1 MRLILALYDPATVT
15 PQGDYWAWRH
25 PELPTA
31 LLEALFNN
39 SAASREPTAPQGPEA
54 AESGFVS
61 VDATWCAWY
70 RFYFGGDIRRKRYV
84 LACALIRRSELQP
97 SATLGPWETAPLTG
111 LAEKAIRHCPLAP
124 PNTLEVQWSPPPA
137 NPNSTL
143 LGEWKRGGEWAYEGN
158 DYAQQTLA
166 ACALLPQSQS
176 FHCRISQ
183 RADSMR
189 VALTIGND
197 PARAPIPPLP
207 ISLPHPAPEPQARVP
222 QPRPVL
228 PPRAPT
234 PPVTAASARAIHPP
248 RQRGNL
254 RERTTFALLFLLL
267 GLLGGYMIPKPSAPP
282 PPVPPSLNSAPN
294 LRFLKSLLNTAD
306 KLASLPGMKSPQK
319 CRQKIKDIR
328 TELSKPGLTANQ
340 IVIYSK
346 YLADVFD
353 ELVRSGTDAPV
364 TTVPAVKSP
373 NATDR

>member
-1 MRLILALYDPATVT
+1 MLILLALYDPAARTA
-15 PQGDYWAWRH
+15 QRDYWAWRH
-25 PELPTA
+25 PDVPGGLP
-31 LLEALFNN
+31 EALFND
-39 SAASREPTAPQGPEA
+39 SAASREPTTSLGTET
-54 AESGFVS
+54 AEIGFAS
-61 VDATWCAWY
+61 INTNWCAWY
-70 RFYFGGDIRRKRYV
+70 RFYFGGDIHRKRYV
-84 LACALIRRSELQP
+84 LACAFIRRCELQP
-97 SATLGPWETAPLTG
+97 SATIGPWETAPLAD
-111 LAEKAIRHCPLAP
+111 LAEKAVRQCPIP
-124 PNTLEVQWSPPPA
+124 PPTSLELLWSPPPA
-137 NPNSTL
+137 HPNPTL
-143 LGEWKRGGEWAYEGN
+143 LAEWKRGGEWAYQGH

-166 ACALLPQSQS
+166 ACALLPQSLA

-183 RADSMR
+183 SADSMR

-282 PPVPPSLNSAPN
+282 PPVPPSLNSASN

-328 TELSKPGLTANQ
+328 TELSKPGLTAHQ
-340 IVIYSK
+340 IVIYSQN
-346 YLADVFD
+346 LADVFD
-353 ELVRSGTDAPV
+353 ELVRTGTDAPV

-373 NATDR
+373 HATDR